1 MHFLKRLSRII
12 DLHYKHHSRR
22 CLTSNSNT
30 GVKIEAEQDKKNI
43 LVEHFE
49 AITLIGINRPES
61 KNALNVATAQK
72 LSDKLDEFENDENS
86 VVGILY
92 GTGGNFCSGYDLK
105 EIAQYNGK
113 NEEVLPQ
120 FGSLANKI
128 ELCKK
133 PLIAAIN
140 GYALGI
146 GFELA
151 LMCDLRVMEKGAVL
165 GFANRRFGIPI
176 LCGGTVRLPALI
188 GYSRAIELILTG
200 RYIDAKEAHS
210 CGLINRLTETGS
222 GIVYFIVTNNE
233 MYRYIKKYVLGIAVN
248 FANSLVKFPRK
259 TLLADRA
266 SAYFATFSAKQLEEA
281 VQFEKDN
288 ASHLVFEEGVAGA
301 KRFVTEGLGKH
312 GKFYNI
318 TERKTKFK
326 ELDKEFL

>member
-12 DLHYKHHSRR
+12 NLHYKHHSRR
-22 CLTSNSNT
+22 CLTSKSFAD
-30 GVKIEAEQDKKNI
+30 VKIEAEQDISEKNV
-43 LVEHFE
+43 LLEHFE

-86 VVGILY
+86 VVGVLY

-188 GYSRAIELILTG
+188 GYSKAIELILTG

-210 CGLINRLTETGS
+210 CGLINRLTDTGS
-222 GIVYFIVTNNE
+222 
-233 MYRYIKKYVLGIAVN
+233 VLGIAMN
-248 FANSLVKFPRK
+248 FANSLVKFPQK

-281 VQFEKDN
+281 IQFEKDN

-301 KRFVTEGLGKH
+301 KRFS
-312 GKFYNI
+312 
-318 TERKTKFK
+318 R
-326 ELDKEFL
+326 

>member
-12 DLHYKHHSRR
+12 NLPYKHHSRR
-22 CLTSNSNT
+22 CLTSKSSAD
-30 GVKIEAEQDKKNI
+30 VKIEAEQDISEKNV
-43 LVEHFE
+43 LLEHFE

-86 VVGILY
+86 VVGVLY

-188 GYSRAIELILTG
+188 GYSKAIELILTG

-210 CGLINRLTETGS
+210 CGLINRLTDTGS
-222 GIVYFIVTNNE
+222 
-233 MYRYIKKYVLGIAVN
+233 VLGIAMN
-248 FANSLVKFPRK
+248 FANSLVKFPQK
-259 TLLADRA
+259 TLRADRA

-281 VQFEKDN
+281 IQFEKDN

>member
-22 CLTSNSNT
+22 CLTSKSYA
-30 GVKIEAEQDKKNI
+30 GVKIEAEQDISEKNV

-222 GIVYFIVTNNE
+222 
-233 MYRYIKKYVLGIAVN
+233 VLGIAAN

-288 ASHLVFEEGVAGA
+288 ASHLIFEEGVAGA

>member
-30 GVKIEAEQDKKNI
+30 GVKIEAEQDISEKNI

-222 GIVYFIVTNNE
+222 
-233 MYRYIKKYVLGIAVN
+233 VLGIAVN